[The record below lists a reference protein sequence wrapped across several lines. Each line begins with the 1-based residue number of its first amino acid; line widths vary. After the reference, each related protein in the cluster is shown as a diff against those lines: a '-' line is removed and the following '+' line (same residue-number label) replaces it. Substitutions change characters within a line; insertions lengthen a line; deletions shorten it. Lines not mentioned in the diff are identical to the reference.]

1 MSDAPKTTNA
11 KLIPLREPEHVP
23 VRVINRLINLDFVGS
38 QFDVLM
44 GTTMLGVTPEGT
56 HEEQMVI
63 AARLRFD
70 IDLARTIHEQLGKA
84 IQAVTTP
91 PKDQVN

>member
-1 MSDAPKTTNA
+1 MSDAPKPTGP

-23 VRVINRLINLDFVGS
+23 VRVINRLINLDYVGS
-38 QFDVLM
+38 QFDVLL
-44 GTTMLGVTPEGT
+44 GTTMLGVTPAGD
-56 HEEQMVI
+56 HEEQMII

-70 IDLARTIHEQLGKA
+70 IDLARAIHEQLGKA